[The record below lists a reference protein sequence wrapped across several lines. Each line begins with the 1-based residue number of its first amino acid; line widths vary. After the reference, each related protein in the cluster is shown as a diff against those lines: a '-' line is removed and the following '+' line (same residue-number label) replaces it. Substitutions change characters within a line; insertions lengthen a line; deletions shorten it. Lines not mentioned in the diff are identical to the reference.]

1 MKLVES
7 EHIELKRTVTERICK
22 TVVAFANSS
31 GGSLYIGIDDFGNII
46 GIDDFDNEMLR
57 VSNMLDDSIEPS
69 ISELVEIEP
78 VEHEG
83 KSIIVI
89 AVEAGN
95 DRPYYLKSKGLVPAG
110 VFTRLGPATVPV
122 DRRGIRA
129 MIRQTD
135 GISFEGEHCNEQDL
149 TFVYAQGTFKA
160 HGIPFDEITLRNLG
174 IIGRDGFYTNL
185 GLLISDQNP
194 YPLRCASFNDDALT
208 EIINRID
215 CEGSIFRQAEEAEA
229 FLTVANG
236 LRSYFVPGKLE
247 RIDKLD
253 YPTVAIREGVLNT
266 IIHREYDMRADTLIK
281 MSRTEIRFTNLGGLE
296 GISVEDAIEGFTE
309 ARNPLLRQLFYR
321 LNIVE
326 ALGTGLQRIVQ
337 QYRAEE
343 LTPAVKSTGNWFCLS
358 LPNVNTTRN
367 PYLSLKRNDGPNLR
381 GEYQDYERLDD
392 DGMLPPE
399 VVRAFAPIRA
409 AHEKALAKMGLF
421 PNQTATEHQ
430 RRALEAATNE
440 GAGPR
445 LSWKP
450 FDEDSMS
457 AAQTI
462 LIEFASTR
470 GDVFSRQEAEEALG
484 TGRDGTLKVINDM
497 IEDGTIVKEG
507 KARATRY
514 RVARA

>member
-1 MKLVES
+1 MQLVES

-22 TVVAFANSS
+22 TVIAFANCS
-31 GGSLYIGIDDFGNII
+31 GGSIYIGIDDFGNVI
-46 GIDDFDNEMLR
+46 GIDDIDGEMLR
-57 VSNMLDDSIEPS
+57 LSNMLNDSIEPS
-69 ISELVEIEP
+69 VSDLVEIMP
-78 VEHEG
+78 VELDG
-83 KSIIVI
+83 KMIILTS
-89 AVEAGN
+89 VEAGN

-122 DRRGIRA
+122 DRRGIRT
-129 MIRQTD
+129 MILQTN
-135 GISFEGEHCNEQDL
+135 GISFETEHCNEQNL
-149 TFVYAQGTFKA
+149 TFEYARRTFDA
-160 HGIPFDEITLRNLG
+160 HDIPFDEVTLRNLG

-194 YPLRCASFNDDALT
+194 YPLRCASFNDDALA

-229 FLTVANG
+229 FLNVSNG

-253 YPTVAIREGVLNT
+253 YPTIAIREGILNT
-266 IIHREYDMRADTLIK
+266 IIHREYDMRVDTLIK

-296 GISVEDAIEGFTE
+296 GISVEDAIDGLTE

-326 ALGTGLQRIVQ
+326 ALSTGLQRIFQ
-337 QYRAEE
+337 QYKAEE
-343 LTPAVKSTGNWFCLS
+343 LTPTVRSDNNRFYLS

-381 GEYQDYERLDD
+381 GEYDDYKKLDD
-392 DGMLPPE
+392 GGMLPPE
-399 VVRAFAPIRA
+399 VARAFAPIRVE
-409 AHEKALAKMGLF
+409 HEKALAKMGLS
-421 PNQTATEHQ
+421 PNRIVTERQETAPKPTMTEGGG
-430 RRALEAATNE
+430 L
-440 GAGPR
+440 R

-450 FDEDSMS
+450 FGDEPMS
-457 AAQTI
+457 TARTV
-462 LIEFASTR
+462 LIEFASEN
-470 GDVFSRQEAEEALG
+470 GGIFSRQEAEEALG
-484 TGRDGTLKVINDM
+484 TGRDGTLKVINGM